1 MTNDATNDLKKTGFD
16 LWFEKEYNTGQKE
29 RNQFKQA
36 DMRKAYEAA
45 YRVAFGLIEKGVE
58 HAWKEG
64 YVVGWE
70 EATKK
75 GTSDVEMGGSKI

>member
-1 MTNDATNDLKKTGFD
+1 MATTDHKKTGFD
-16 LWFEKEYNTGQKE
+16 VWFEKEYNEGQKD

-36 DMRKAYEAA
+36 DLRKSYEAA

-64 YVVGWE
+64 YVVGFQE
-70 EATKK
+70 GKTHNKV
-75 GTSDVEMGGSKI
+75 DIH

>member
-1 MTNDATNDLKKTGFD
+1 MNSDHKKTGFEVWLD
-16 LWFEKEYNTGQKE
+16 KEYNEGQKD
-29 RNQFKQA
+29 RNQFKIA

-64 YVVGWE
+64 YVVGFNEGKTHE
-70 EATKK
+70 EVND
-75 GTSDVEMGGSKI
+75 GNE

>member
-1 MTNDATNDLKKTGFD
+1 MQNKATDDLKQTGFD
-16 LWFEKEYNTGQKE
+16 LWFEKEYNTGQKT
-29 RNQFKQA
+29 RDSFKRA

-64 YVVGWE
+64 YVVGFE
-70 EATKK
+70 ERGAKN
-75 GTSDVEMGGSKI
+75 GNE